1 PADIQ
6 RAMQAAVFV
15 PETLTGMELLENF
28 RASSTAMVVVMD
40 EYGQPQGIVTEQDV
54 FEAIAGEFK
63 PRHADDAW
71 SIQREDGSWLLD
83 GLIPIPELK
92 DLLGLDE
99 VPEEDKGRYHTLA
112 GMLMLLLGRLPRTA
126 DQVDWERWRFEVVD
140 LDGHRID
147 KVIAK
152 RMTEPGD
159 ADA

>member
-1 PADIQ
+1 MHVA
-6 RAMQAAVFV
+6 
-15 PETLTGMELLENF
+15 L
-28 RASSTAMVVVMD
+28 VVD
-40 EYGQPQGIVTEQDV
+40 EYGEVQGLVTMNDV
-54 FEAIAGEFK
+54 LEAIVGHIPSAEAAGDEE
-63 PRHADDAW
+63 AV
-71 SIQREDGSWLLD
+71 QREDGSWLLD

-92 DLLGLDE
+92 DLLGLLD

-112 GMLMLLLGRLPRTA
+112 GMLMLLLGRLPHAA
-126 DQVDWERWRFEVVD
+126 DQVDWAQWRFEVVD